1 MATQEPD
8 LFGPEA
14 NRRWYQTY
22 RELRER
28 APVYRVPE
36 TSLFVLTRY
45 DDIAMVVRDSDR
57 FSTVAI
63 TWLGATTANS
73 ASAGNPLASIIADTR
88 SAVGGTTES
97 AIEPKRSPP
106 YRR

>member
-14 NRRWYQTY
+14 NKRWYQTY

-57 FSTVAI
+57 FSNEADKHGGEP
-63 TWLGATTANS
+63 LLLCPEA
-73 ASAGNPLASIIADTR
+73 AGDL
-88 SAVGGTTES
+88 
-97 AIEPKRSPP
+97 
-106 YRR
+106 